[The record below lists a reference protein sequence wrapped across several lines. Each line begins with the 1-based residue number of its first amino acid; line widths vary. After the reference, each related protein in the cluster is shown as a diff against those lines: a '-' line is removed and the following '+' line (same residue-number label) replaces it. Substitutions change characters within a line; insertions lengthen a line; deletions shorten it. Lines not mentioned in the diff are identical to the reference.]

1 MHVFS
6 TFIKEHRP
14 ACPICPTLFCFF
26 FTPQALDKNGLMCDL
41 PLKVISAAKSFFAIF
56 DK

>member
-1 MHVFS
+1 MDVFS

-14 ACPICPTLFCFF
+14 TCPICPTLFFF

-41 PLKVISAAKSFFAIF
+41 LLKVISAAKSFFAVF